1 MQHITRSDYTV
12 YTFKRSAD
20 RAQFIDSNIK
30 RPTVYRA
37 PAKHSIS
44 NSHTNRGNM
53 RAYAKKLKIKCFERT
68 NVSLYVLT
76 TLYI

>member
-1 MQHITRSDYTV
+1 MRSDYTV

-20 RAQFIDSNIK
+20 RAKFIDSNIK

-37 PAKHSIS
+37 PAKYNIS
-44 NSHTNRGNM
+44 NSHTNSGNM

-68 NVSLYVLT
+68 TVSLYVLAT
-76 TLYI
+76 HYIYD